1 MSVHMP
7 GTDLKQVNAMFDRLD
22 GLISFTIIRF
32 AYTIA
37 KNYLSNQEI
46 VAVCMIMSILIWIV
60 LDMPRR
66 TSSAAKSICLSL
78 QNVVIMVMSQ
88 AVVAAL
94 GVDAVTTYTADQAH
108 DAMLL
113 SMANVTGVLVLASGI
128 AQLRSSDLVN
138 RCVTIMLYM
147 YADAIETLFRSSRA
161 GLIPTLVCLL
171 VYICMHCLHAQL
183 EHFVYTQYLQRAFN
197 IVVTNFILKALVD
210 INPDAS
216 GLYVHTALYTVV
228 LFFIEI
234 LNNVADM
241 FSETRDYATWKVAQK
256 LFVVYQSLHVDNIIF
271 VAIGLGLMTSRNV
284 MGATSSFKLV
294 HQVLVLFVINVAMDM
309 ATSYIHT
316 ETSAQAGVLLLAY
329 VTFIHQVAKLFV

>member
-1 MSVHMP
+1 MP
-7 GTDLKQVNAMFDRLD
+7 STDLKQVNAMFDRLD
-22 GLISFTIIRF
+22 GLVSFTIIRF

-37 KNYLSNQEI
+37 RIYLSNQET
-46 VAVCMIMSILIWIV
+46 VAVCVLMSIVIWIL
-60 LDMPRR
+60 LDVPQH
-66 TSSAAKSICLSL
+66 TSPTAKTICLSL

-94 GVDAVTTYTADQAH
+94 GMDAVTTYTADLPL

-113 SMANVTGVLVLASGI
+113 SMANITGVLVVASGI
-128 AQLRSSDLVN
+128 AQMRSSALVN
-138 RCVTIMLYM
+138 RCVTIMLYI

-171 VYICMHCLHAQL
+171 LYICMHSFQSRIA
-183 EHFVYTQYLQRAFN
+183 HFIYTQYLQRAVN
-197 IVVTNFILKALVD
+197 IVVINFILKALVD

-234 LNNVADM
+234 LNNIADM

-256 LFVVYQSLHVDNIIF
+256 LFVVYQTLRLDNVLVI
-271 VAIGLGLMTSRNV
+271 AIGLVAMTSRNLI
-284 MGATSSFKLV
+284 GAQSSFKLV
-294 HQVLVLFVINVAMDM
+294 HQVLVLFAINVFMDM
-309 ATSYIHT
+309 ASSYIHS

-329 VTFIHQVAKLFV
+329 VMFIHQVAKLFV